1 MYVSDWSSDVSPRAE
16 APRRQRSHG
25 QLSFDV
31 TSINGLTR
39 PARIAESGPSRI
51 RLPNVPT
58 GELEAVIMNT
68 GGGVACGD
76 RFEVAA
82 NAGPDTHTVMTTP
95 AAERVYKSDGPV
107 ATVDVSIRVE
117 KDAVF
122 SWLPQET
129 ILYDRARLRRSFSAE
144 IAGSASFSMFESIVF
159 GRAAH
164 GERIAEGLLED
175 RWRIRRDGKLIY
187 ADTLRLEGPIADLLD
202 KPSIAKGSRALA
214 TFLHVAPDAENRLE
228 PVRELMENASCDCAA
243 SSWNGMLV
251 LRFLAPDIGSLRR
264 AAIDILTRFRGA
276 PLPRVWHS

>member
-1 MYVSDWSSDVSPRAE
+1 MFVSAWSSDVPRGVE
-16 APRRQRSHG
+16 APRRQRALG
-25 QLSFDV
+25 QLSFDI
-31 TSINGLTR
+31 TSIQGLTR

-51 RLPNVPT
+51 RLPNVAAS
-58 GELEAVIMNT
+58 ELEAVIMNT
-68 GGGVACGD
+68 GGGIACGD
-76 RFEVAA
+76 RFDVAVH
-82 NAGPDTHTVMTTP
+82 AGATTHAVMTTP

-107 ATVDVSIRVE
+107 ATVDVSIDVGE
-117 KDAVF
+117 NAAF

-129 ILYDRARLRRSFSAE
+129 ILYDRARLRRSFSAD
-144 IAGSASFSMFESIVF
+144 IAASARFSMFESIVF

-175 RWRIRRDGKLIY
+175 RWRIRRDGKLVY

-214 TFLHVAPDAENRLE
+214 TFLHVAPDAESRLDAT
-228 PVRELMENASCDCAA
+228 RDLMENASCDCAA
-243 SSWNGMLV
+243 SAWNGMLV

-264 AAIDILTRFRGA
+264 AAIDILTRFRGS